1 MLNKVQLIG
10 YLGAAPEIFSISEGK
25 YKYVANFNLATSE
38 TWRDKAGERQE
49 KTEWHSIVIY
59 GKLAE
64 VAGEYL
70 KKGSLVF
77 LEGKIQTRSWEK
89 DGVTHYKTEIIADN
103 MKMLPNGKNSAQ
115 EPVDSPVP
123 APVAKRGNV
132 ASNAQRPAFV
142 HEPF

>member
-1 MLNKVQLIG
+1 MLNRVQLIG
-10 YLGAAPEIFSISEGK
+10 YLGAAPEIRSLSEG
-25 YKYVANFNLATSE
+25 KYVANFNLATSE
-38 TWRDKAGERQE
+38 TWKDKSGERQE
-49 KTEWHSIVIY
+49 KTEWHPIVIY

-70 KKGSLVF
+70 KKGSLVY
-77 LEGKIQTRSWEK
+77 LEGKMQTRSWEK
-89 DGVTHYKTEIIADN
+89 DGATHYKTEVIADN

-115 EPVDSPVP
+115 EPVDSPAP
-123 APVAKRGNV
+123 AAKRGNV